1 MGRMETCLLEGRNLH
16 LRDLRR
22 LHPLG
27 ANVFRETFWQRLVLN
42 TLPAALR
49 FASSLAGQSLAS
61 WDLGLR
67 DLHRDGLGRVN
78 PEEGLDL
85 RFPVWM
91 CLRDL
96 HRDGPG
102 RDNPDEG

>member
-1 MGRMETCLLEGRNLH
+1 MNYV
-16 LRDLRR
+16 D
-22 LHPLG
+22 PLG
-27 ANVFRETFWQRLVLN
+27 ANVFRETSLQRMVLIA
-42 TLPAALR
+42 PFSAARR
-49 FASSLAGQSLAS
+49 FASSLAWPSLAS

-67 DLHRDGLGRVN
+67 DSHRDGLGRVN

-102 RDNPDEG
+102 RENPDEG